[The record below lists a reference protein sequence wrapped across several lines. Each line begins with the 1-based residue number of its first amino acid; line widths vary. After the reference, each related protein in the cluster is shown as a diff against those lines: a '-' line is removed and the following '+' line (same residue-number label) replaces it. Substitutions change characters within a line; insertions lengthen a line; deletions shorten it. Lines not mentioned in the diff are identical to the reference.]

1 MIAFSC
7 NVPQIALTFGKYST
21 SGPIQLQTFFL
32 EEERNGREG
41 GSEGLSCSERGY
53 FLAQMPGADSQPPP
67 PRDPGRWLPL
77 LHPPVDR
84 GTERRNGVPMAETR
98 FRITQH
104 VFTEALPGVLPSRV
118 TWRYLPAISGAPTKA
133 PGHVLSTLHT

>member
-41 GSEGLSCSERGY
+41 GSDGLLCSERGC
-53 FLAQMPGADSQPPP
+53 FLAQMPGADP
-67 PRDPGRWLPL
+67 WPL
-77 LHPPVDR
+77 LPETQAIDCPFCICLWTGGWGG
-84 GTERRNGVPMAETR
+84 GTEVPTAETR
-98 FRITQH
+98 FQITQH
-104 VFTEALPGVLPSRV
+104 VFTEALPGVLLSTV
-118 TWRYLPAISGAPTKA
+118 TWRYLPAINGAPTKA